1 MDSKLGVVSLIKTRY
16 ILIGENNTYIFMADG
31 IKKVDPPWIW
41 LKKLMLNPAAIY
53 NMGLL

>member
-31 IKKVDPPWIW
+31 IKKVDPPWI
-41 LKKLMLNPAAIY
+41 
-53 NMGLL
+53 